1 MTWNCTSI
9 NTRWPSGP
17 SSSMFEVYLDKL
29 DKDLQ
34 HLQEMATYINGQ
46 NQPLLSKWFRRHFD
60 SVWWWTINRKWCRP
74 FLYCNLP
81 TNVVYYVGY
90 RVLLSHNTT
99 DTFRRS
105 KRICL
110 RHSLTFSQNTWDNKA
125 AQIKGDKQ
133 FSWHLNDI
141 YQHAFKHTKI
151 FIGISRPFKES
162 LWYTPTCHIR
172 QLESVDIVTTGQLPS
187 SAKTE
192 IGPCKI

>member
-1 MTWNCTSI
+1 
-9 NTRWPSGP
+9 
-17 SSSMFEVYLDKL
+17 
-29 DKDLQ
+29 
-34 HLQEMATYINGQ
+34 MAVNH
-46 NQPLLSKWFRRHFD
+46 K
-60 SVWWWTINRKWCRP
+60 RKRCRP

-81 TNVVYYVGY
+81 TNVVHYIGVQGIIIT
-90 RVLLSHNTT
+90 NTT

-110 RHSLTFSQNTWDNKA
+110 RHSLTFCQNMWDNKA

-133 FSWHLNDI
+133 FSWHLNAI

-172 QLESVDIVTTGQLPS
+172 QLKSVDIVTTGQLPS
-187 SAKTE
+187 SEKNWNWPMQNIVRRARTLNQWFENQQSKKFKACSSVRK
-192 IGPCKI
+192 GHDWP